1 MSDLRLKH
9 SCDAKTRAKNM
20 IADVKSGKKLQH
32 RMINAATDFL
42 KLQDLY
48 LNAVN
53 EWFDHPKCQF
63 ALDSKGDK
71 DE

>member
-1 MSDLRLKH
+1 
-9 SCDAKTRAKNM
+9 M